1 VLPGLLLVGLA
12 AGLIAR
18 RTPLWLPIAMGV
30 VWAVVIAADVSTD
43 SGTLAMAA
51 VLGVANTSV
60 GLLVGRAFR
69 GAEGIART

>member
-30 VWAVVIAADVSTD
+30 VWAVVIAADISTE

-60 GLLVGRAFR
+60 GLVVGRAIR

>member
-1 VLPGLLLVGLA
+1 MLPGLLLVGLA

-30 VWAVVIAADVSTD
+30 VWAVVIAADISTE

-60 GLLVGRAFR
+60 GLVVGRAIR